1 MAERKQPPQE
11 VVEASQK
18 VDEFRD
24 VSATRLARIKGDSED
39 SPTRAAAAVAM
50 KIDGAGY
57 TDIAKVLDYSS
68 AQRAR
73 QAVEEA
79 ISLQAGSPEEI
90 DHIRFINSR
99 RIERILTSVMT
110 RATDPGDPDHLAY
123 ARMAV
128 VLVDRHL
135 RLWGAD
141 NPAQMKVTVT
151 PTALAIEEW
160 VTQMARQTYGV
171 ADEADILD
179 AEVIEDTDDRDTEEG
194 EL

>member
-1 MAERKQPPQE
+1 MPAPKKQPPAE
-11 VVEASQK
+11 VVQAAQK
-18 VDEFRD
+18 HDEFMD
-24 VSATRLARIKGDSED
+24 VSKARLDRIKGDTED

-57 TDIAKVLDYSS
+57 SDIAKVLDYSS
-68 AQRAR
+68 PQRAR
-73 QAVEEA
+73 RAVEEA

-99 RIERILTSVMT
+99 RLERILVSVMT
-110 RATDPGDPDHLAY
+110 RATDPGDADHLAY

-128 VLVDRHL
+128 VLIDRHL

-160 VTQMARQTYGV
+160 VTEMARQTYGV

-179 AEVIEDTDDRDTEEG
+179 AEVVEDYEEG
-194 EL
+194 DV

>member
-1 MAERKQPPQE
+1 MARKQPPAE
-11 VVEASQK
+11 VVKAAEK
-18 VDEFRD
+18 HDEFMD
-24 VSATRLARIKGDSED
+24 VSKARIDRIKGDSED
-39 SPTRAAAAVAM
+39 APTRAAAAVAM

-57 TDIAKVLDYSS
+57 SDIAKVLDYSS
-68 AQRAR
+68 PQRAR
-73 QAVEEA
+73 RAVEEA

-99 RIERILTSVMT
+99 RLERILTSVMT
-110 RATDPGDPDHLAY
+110 RATDPGDADHLAY

-128 VLVDRHL
+128 VLIDRHL

-160 VTQMARQTYGV
+160 VTEMARQTYGV

-179 AEVIEDTDDRDTEEG
+179 AEIVEDGEEG